1 MKRYALLILCCYA
14 LLLLLPLPALGI
26 LGGDPL
32 PAPPDSSSVPP
43 LPESSGVETEQ
54 AVFKVLDE
62 ASGTVYTYSERD
74 FVLYTVAGEMPAT
87 YHPEALKAQAV
98 AAYTYYSYRREQN
111 ASKPDPALQGADF
124 SGNLPQTFPAIYSP
138 DGLKERWGN
147 KYDAYYEKMSAAV
160 DEVMGKRLLYED
172 KLIFAAYHAINSGT
186 TETAGTVW
194 GRDYPYLQSVP
205 SPGDK
210 LSPDYQS
217 DVTVPAE
224 EFSAKLTAAVS
235 GLKLEGDAA
244 GWITGEPA
252 CSPAGTV
259 TALTV
264 GGQALTG
271 RQIREALGLRSACFT
286 VAYGEDGFA
295 FSVQGYGHGAGMSQY
310 GADYMARQGFTW
322 DDILRHYYT
331 GVTIA

>member
-26 LGGDPL
+26 LGKSV
-32 PAPPDSSSVPP
+32 PAPESPSSAPP
-43 LPESSGVETEQ
+43 PPESSGKEPEQ
-54 AVFKVLDE
+54 AVFKILDE

-74 FVLYTVAGEMPAT
+74 FVLYTVASEMPAT

-124 SGNLPQTFPAIYSP
+124 SGNLPQTFPALYSP
-138 DGLKERWGN
+138 EGLQERWGS
-147 KYDAYYEKMSAAV
+147 KYDTYYEKLAAAV
-160 DEVMGKRLLYED
+160 DEVMGRRLLYED
-172 KLIFAAYHAINSGT
+172 SLIFAAYHAINSGT
-186 TETAGTVW
+186 TETAETVW
-194 GRDYPYLQSVP
+194 GKDYPYLQSVP

-217 DVTVPAE
+217 DVTLSPE
-224 EFSAKLTAAVS
+224 DFSSKLTAAVA

-252 CSPAGTV
+252 CSSAGTV

-264 GGQALTG
+264 GGQTLTG
-271 RQIREALGLRSACFT
+271 RQIREALDLRSACFT
-286 VAYGEDGFA
+286 VAYGEGGFA
-295 FSVQGYGHGAGMSQY
+295 FSVQGYGHGVGMSQY

-322 DDILRHYYT
+322 DEILTHYYT